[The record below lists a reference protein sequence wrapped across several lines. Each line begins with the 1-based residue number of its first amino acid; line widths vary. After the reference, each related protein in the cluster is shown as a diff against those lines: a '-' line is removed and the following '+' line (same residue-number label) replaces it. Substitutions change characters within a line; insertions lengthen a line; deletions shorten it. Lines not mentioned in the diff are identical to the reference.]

1 MKLPAAHEI
10 SSMNTTYALC
20 IYLHDVSLNGVEA
33 VRPIGVAR
41 NDSLPYRR
49 NPNDWDEPVG
59 SFSWHDRFALDD
71 RIFDCRPL
79 IGIRLFL

>member
-49 NPNDWDEPVG
+49 NPND
-59 SFSWHDRFALDD
+59 
-71 RIFDCRPL
+71 
-79 IGIRLFL
+79 